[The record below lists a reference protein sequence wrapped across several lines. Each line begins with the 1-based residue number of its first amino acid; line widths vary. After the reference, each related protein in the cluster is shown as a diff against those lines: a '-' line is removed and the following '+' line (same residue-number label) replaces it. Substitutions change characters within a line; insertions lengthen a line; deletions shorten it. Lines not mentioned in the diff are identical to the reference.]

1 VSSTQKGAA
10 PAAASDYA
18 HKLPTQE
25 EDFSGWYT
33 TLVRAAQLADYA
45 PVKGCMAIRPYGYA
59 LWENMQRLLDARIKA
74 TGHVNA
80 YFPLLIPESFL
91 KKEAEHVE
99 GFAPQVAWVTQ
110 GGDDELEE
118 RLAIRPTSEAIICHF
133 YSKWIESYRDL
144 PVLINQWA
152 NVLRWEKV
160 TRLFLRTTEFLW
172 QEGHTAHRTGEEA
185 EEETL
190 KMLEV
195 YRAFLEEDLGVPV
208 YKGRKT
214 ESEKFAGAQDTYS
227 IEALMRDGRALQA
240 GTSHY
245 LGMHFAKVFD
255 ITFQDENGQ
264 RQFVH
269 QTSWGTTT
277 RLIGAIV
284 MTHGD
289 DTGLRL
295 PPRVA
300 PYQVVIVPI
309 YRKDEERA
317 AVYAFV
323 DRVKA
328 ALIAAGIRHHV
339 DTDDTQS
346 PGFKYNE
353 WERRG
358 VPVRFE
364 IGPRDVA
371 SEQVFAARRD
381 KKEKKPIPFATLAE
395 GTQALLDDVQAGLL
409 QQALDF
415 RAAHTFDADSLD
427 EMARILEDQ
436 RGFVRARWCGSADC
450 EAAVKEK
457 TSATIRCLPLGE
469 PDDPGPCVV
478 DGKPSPRRVLFAKS
492 Y

>member
-1 VSSTQKGAA
+1 VSSTQKSAA
-10 PAAASDYA
+10 PAASSEYA

-25 EDFSGWYT
+25 EDFSAWYT
-33 TLVRAAQLADYA
+33 TLVRATKLADYA
-45 PVKGCMAIRPYGYA
+45 PVKGCMVIPPYGWA
-59 LWENMQRLLDARIKA
+59 LWENMQRLLDQRIKA
-74 TGHVNA
+74 SGHENA

-91 KKEAEHVE
+91 QKEAEHVE
-99 GFAPQVAWVTQ
+99 GFAPQVAWVTH
-110 GGDDELEE
+110 GGDEELEE
-118 RLAIRPTSEAIICHF
+118 RLAIRPTSETIICHF

-152 NVLRWEKV
+152 NVMRWEKV

-172 QEGHTAHRTGEEA
+172 QEGHTAHREGGEA
-185 EEETL
+185 MEETL
-190 KMLEV
+190 RMLEV
-195 YRAFLEEDLGVPV
+195 YRAFLEEDLAVPV
-208 YKGRKT
+208 YKGQKT
-214 ESEKFAGAQDTYS
+214 ESEKFAGAVNTYS
-227 IEALMRDGRALQA
+227 IEALMGDGRALQA

-245 LGMHFAKVFD
+245 LGTHFAKVFD

-264 RQFVH
+264 RQLVH

-277 RLIGAIV
+277 RLIGAII

-289 DTGLRL
+289 NTGLRL
-295 PPRVA
+295 PPKVA
-300 PYQVVIVPI
+300 PIQVVVVPI

-328 ALIAAGIRHHV
+328 ALTEAGIRFKV
-339 DTDDTQS
+339 DTDDSQS

-364 IGPRDVA
+364 VGPRDVA
-371 SEQVFAARRD
+371 AEQVFAARRD
-381 KKEKKPIPFATLAE
+381 KNEKTPIPLAALAE
-395 GTQALLDDVQAGLL
+395 RTKALLDDVQAGLF
-409 QQALDF
+409 QQALAF
-415 RAAHTFDADSLD
+415 RAEHTFDADSLD
-427 EMARILEDQ
+427 DLARILEEK

-450 EAAVKEK
+450 EATVKEK
-457 TSATIRCLPLGE
+457 TTATIRCLPLGE
-469 PDDPGPCVV
+469 ADDPGACIVC
-478 DGKPSPRRVLFAKS
+478 GKPSPRRVLFAKS

>member
-1 VSSTQKGAA
+1 MRSTEKTAGATPSA
-10 PAAASDYA
+10 DYA
-18 HKLPTQE
+18 HKLPTQA

-33 TLVRAAQLADYA
+33 TLVRAAKLADYA
-45 PVKGCMAIRPYGYA
+45 PVKGCMVLRPYGYA

-74 TGHVNA
+74 TGHENA

-99 GFAPQVAWVTQ
+99 GFAPQVAWVTH

-152 NVLRWEKV
+152 NVMRWEKV

-172 QEGHTAHRTGEEA
+172 QEGHTAHREA
-185 EEETL
+185 EEAKQETL
-190 KMLEV
+190 RMLEV
-195 YRAFLEEDLGVPV
+195 YRAFLEEDLAVPV
-208 YKGRKT
+208 YKGEKT
-214 ESEKFAGAQDTYS
+214 DSEKFAGAERTYS
-227 IEALMRDGRALQA
+227 IEALMRDGRALQS

-245 LGMHFAKVFD
+245 LGTHFARVFD
-255 ITFQDENGQ
+255 ITYQDEKGQ
-264 RQFVH
+264 RQLVH
-269 QTSWGTTT
+269 QTSWGMST
-277 RLIGAIV
+277 RLIGAVI
-284 MTHGD
+284 MSHGD

-295 PPRVA
+295 PPRIA
-300 PYQVVIVPI
+300 PYQVVVVPI
-309 YRKDEERA
+309 YRKAEERA
-317 AVYAFV
+317 TVYEFV
-323 DRVKA
+323 DRVKV
-328 ALIAAGIRHHV
+328 ALAEAGIRHTV

-364 IGPRDVA
+364 VGPRDVA
-371 SEQVFAARRD
+371 AGQVFAARRD
-381 KKEKKPIPFATLAE
+381 RREKTPIPLTALAE
-395 GTQALLDDVQAGLL
+395 RTRALLDDVQAGLL
-409 QQALDF
+409 EQARAF
-415 RAAHTFDADSLD
+415 RSEHTWDADSLD
-427 EMARILEDQ
+427 ELSRLLEEHL
-436 RGFVRARWCGSADC
+436 GFVRARWCGGADC
-450 EAAVKEK
+450 EATVKER

-469 PDDPGPCVV
+469 PDDPGACIVCGRPAA
-478 DGKPSPRRVLFAKS
+478 RRVLFAKS